1 VSTFK
6 TAIKTEGFVFASLW
20 VLPVGAAFLMWAAD
34 GNARGAFANSNVF
47 TVRYTVAVLVMM
59 LLLVPIFW
67 YAQRRQPGAPLTWG
81 EAMVAATYIFF
92 VLFWLYGIVPHEFL
106 TWADSELA
114 WRNDKKIIGPDG
126 TWASW
131 WHFWKDIPL
140 TVDKQKIRDLV
151 AVLIYGVGLGGF
163 IWFFAFW
170 NDREKKAAEA
180 KAVQPVSRYGRPL
193 VAKTEG

>member
-1 VSTFK
+1 
-6 TAIKTEGFVFASLW
+6 
-20 VLPVGAAFLMWAAD
+20 MWLAD
-34 GNARGAFANSNVF
+34 GTARVNFSESNIF

-59 LLLVPIFW
+59 ALIWPIFV
-67 YAQRRQPGAPLTWG
+67 YAKRRPPGTPLTWG
-81 EAMVAATYIFF
+81 EAMVAAVYVFF

-114 WRNDKKIIGPDG
+114 WRNDKKIIGPEG

-131 WHFWKDIPL
+131 WSFWKDIPL

-151 AVLIYGVGLGGF
+151 AVLLYGVGLGGF
-163 IWFFAFW
+163 IWFWAFW

-180 KAVQPVSRYGRPL
+180 AAVQPVSRYGRPL
-193 VAKTEG
+193 VAKAEG